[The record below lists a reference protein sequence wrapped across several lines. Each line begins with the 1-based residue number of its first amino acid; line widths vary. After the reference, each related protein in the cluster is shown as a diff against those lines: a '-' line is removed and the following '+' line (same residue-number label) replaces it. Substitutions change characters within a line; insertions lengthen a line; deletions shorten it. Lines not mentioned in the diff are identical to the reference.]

1 MRNSKT
7 LEFMNNL
14 NEKINKDNIEINKAI
29 ANPNLGRNQD
39 RIKQA
44 GYDIQ
49 YDGDYI
55 KNPKTGK
62 GVWPKDYNRDEKKKI
77 DFKGKLDSERPT
89 MSKTNRDK
97 WDQEENRIPKSAKIG
112 FKNGGPVFNNDEV
125 EYYSPNYRDTS
136 KKSVSTNI
144 NTYKKAV
151 KDRDEKTKN
160 AAYYDKEAK
169 RDEDKIKEIEKDK
182 ERHQE
187 YANSARKEAN
197 WAENKRKELMDKV
210 RARKTSTVKEGAEP
224 IIKGLK
230 KKLKES
236 VDEDFVNN
244 AYDLIGDYLY
254 NETGRDEVS
263 WGEIKDY
270 IYNDVCDDELHDY
283 NPSKE
288 TMEAIKQRLKN
299 GGYKVLEEQEKAAIE
314 KEIDKLKDKMKE
326 TPIKDLTGEEAHK
339 IEKLKKKIK
348 DETLTEARQEE
359 ILSKLPK
366 KKINEADD
374 NIPDITHI
382 FEEYDWKFDI
392 TTKEQLGSD
401 YYYHTLVKT
410 VEEAEKFNYHSDYW
424 GDADTYQEET
434 VDVVSQFEPYINKNV
449 KINFE
454 DGWEVFQILGILID
468 KQYNSISHLK
478 ILVNELGQPDLD
490 ESEEVYSE
498 QGEEQ
503 QLNEETVGEKITSP
517 SGKFYVGDPCY
528 VLSDDIY
535 YGIWD
540 DKYNFED
547 GIIDCGNG
555 LAFLVHGTAYGDGS
569 YQGTNGTEYGVD
581 SGTLAVIPM
590 DLVAKTDGVQFGTV
604 ETSNTA
610 WLDYNDGTFD
620 ITLDNGS
627 FSIITSEEEEEEED
641 GPWDPENYDNYE
653 EDGDEDYYRPGDDE

>member
-7 LEFMNNL
+7 LEFMNSL

-62 GVWPKDYNRDEKKKI
+62 GIWPKDYSRDEKKKV
-77 DFKGKLDSERPT
+77 DFKGKLDSERKNMP
-89 MSKTNRDK
+89 KTNRYK
-97 WDQEENRIPKSAKIG
+97 WDQEKNRIPKSAKVG
-112 FKNGGPVFNNDEV
+112 SKNGGPVFNNDEA
-125 EYYSPNYRDTS
+125 EYYSPRYNDES

-151 KDRDEKTKN
+151 KDRDAKTKD
-160 AAYYDKEAK
+160 AAYYDKETK
-169 RDEDKIKEIEKDK
+169 RDEDKIKDIEKDK
-182 ERHQE
+182 KRHQE
-187 YANSARKEAN
+187 YADSARKEADF
-197 WAENKRKELMDKV
+197 AENKRKEIVDKV
-210 RARKTSTVKEGAEP
+210 RARKTATVKEGAEP
-224 IIKGLK
+224 VIKGLK

-314 KEIDKLKDKMKE
+314 KEINKLENKMKE

-339 IEKLKKKIK
+339 IEKLEKKLK

-366 KKINEADD
+366 KKI
-374 NIPDITHI
+374 
-382 FEEYDWKFDI
+382 K
-392 TTKEQLGSD
+392 
-401 YYYHTLVKT
+401 
-410 VEEAEKFNYHSDYW
+410 
-424 GDADTYQEET
+424 
-434 VDVVSQFEPYINKNV
+434 
-449 KINFE
+449 
-454 DGWEVFQILGILID
+454 
-468 KQYNSISHLK
+468 
-478 ILVNELGQPDLD
+478 

-555 LAFLVHGTAYGDGS
+555 LSFLVHGTAYGDGS
-569 YQGTNGTEYGVD
+569 YQGTNGAEYGVD
-581 SGTLAVIPM
+581 SGTLAIIPM
-590 DLVAKTDGVQFGTV
+590 DLVAKLDGVQFGSV
-604 ETSNTA
+604 EASKTA

-627 FSIITSEEEEEEED
+627 FSIITSEEDEEED
-641 GPWDPENYDNYE
+641 GPWDPEEYDDQDNW
-653 EDGDEDYYRPGDDE
+653 DDDEYRPGDDE

>member
-7 LEFMNNL
+7 LEFMNSL

-62 GVWPKDYNRDEKKKI
+62 GVWPKDYSRDEKKKV
-77 DFKGKLDSERPT
+77 DFKGRLDSERKNIPT
-89 MSKTNRDK
+89 TRRFAMDIKDNK
-97 WDQEENRIPKSAKIG
+97 IPKSARLN
-112 FKNGGPVFNNDEV
+112 KNDYNRDEV
-125 EYYSPNYRDTS
+125 EFYSPTYNDES
-136 KKSVSTNI
+136 KKSVSSTI

-151 KDRDEKTKN
+151 KDRDEAKSSAEYNKKSLGYYEKKVKDAQKDLDFQKN
-160 AAYYDKEAK
+160 YIKGKEKEA
-169 RDEDKIKEIEKDK
+169 D
-182 ERHQE
+182 
-187 YANSARKEAN
+187 
-197 WAENKRKELMDKV
+197 WAENKRKEIVDKA

-314 KEIDKLKDKMKE
+314 KEIDKLTDKMKE

-339 IEKLKKKIK
+339 IEKLEKKLK

-366 KKINEADD
+366 KKI
-374 NIPDITHI
+374 
-382 FEEYDWKFDI
+382 K
-392 TTKEQLGSD
+392 
-401 YYYHTLVKT
+401 
-410 VEEAEKFNYHSDYW
+410 
-424 GDADTYQEET
+424 
-434 VDVVSQFEPYINKNV
+434 
-449 KINFE
+449 
-454 DGWEVFQILGILID
+454 
-468 KQYNSISHLK
+468 
-478 ILVNELGQPDLD
+478 

-517 SGKFYVGDPCY
+517 SGKFWIGDPCY

-555 LAFLVHGTAYGDGS
+555 LSFLVHRTAYGDGS
-569 YQGTNGTEYGVD
+569 YQGTNGAEYGVD
-581 SGTLAVIPM
+581 SGTLAIIPM
-590 DLVAKTDGVQFGTV
+590 DLVAKTDGVQFGSV

-627 FSIITSEEEEEEED
+627 FSIITSEEDEEED
-641 GPWDPENYDNYE
+641 GPWDPEEYDDQDNW
-653 EDGDEDYYRPGDDE
+653 DDDEYRPGDDE

>member
-1 MRNSKT
+1 MRRSKT
-7 LEFMNNL
+7 LEFMDNL

-62 GVWPKDYNRDEKKKI
+62 GVWPKDYSRDEKKKV

-89 MSKTNRDK
+89 MSKTNRYK
-97 WDQEENRIPKSAKIG
+97 FDQEENRIPKSAKIG
-112 FKNGGPVFNNDEV
+112 KSKNNNYPIFNSDEV
-125 EYYSPNYRDTS
+125 EAYSPNYRDAG

-144 NTYKKAV
+144 NTYKRAV
-151 KDRDEKTKN
+151 ADRDEKTKS

-182 ERHQE
+182 ERHQG
-187 YANSARKEAN
+187 YADNARKEAD
-197 WAENKRKELMDKV
+197 WAENKRKEIIDKV
-210 RARKTSTVKEGAEP
+210 RAKKTSTVKEGAES

-230 KKLKES
+230 KKLKE
-236 VDEDFVNN
+236 
-244 AYDLIGDYLY
+244 
-254 NETGRDEVS
+254 
-263 WGEIKDY
+263 
-270 IYNDVCDDELHDY
+270 
-283 NPSKE
+283 
-288 TMEAIKQRLKN
+288 
-299 GGYKVLEEQEKAAIE
+299 QEKATIE
-314 KEIDKLKDKMKE
+314 KEIDKLEDKMKE
-326 TPIKDLTGEEAHK
+326 TPIKDLTGKEADK
-339 IEKLKKKIK
+339 IKKLENKLK

-366 KKINEADD
+366 KKVKESENLEETTNKGIEQRRQDLYSRTRQKLKDAGDKNWEDLINLKDRLSPEDLENYD
-374 NIPDITHI
+374 K
-382 FEEYDWKFDI
+382 EYDEI
-392 TTKEQLGSD
+392 STIEMIHSILTYSPKENWNVDYIMENRYMKNYIDKLGED
-401 YYYHTLVKT
+401 KVREL
-410 VEEAEKFNYHSDYW
+410 AQ
-424 GDADTYQEET
+424 QE
-434 VDVVSQFEPYINKNV
+434 VDEYINNAIV
-449 KINFE
+449 NQDVYTDSE
-454 DGWEVFQILGILID
+454 GVS
-468 KQYNSISHLK
+468 YNSITFK
-478 ILVNELGQPDLD
+478 N
-490 ESEEVYSE
+490 ESEEIYQE
-498 QGEEQ
+498 PGEEQ

-555 LAFLVHGTAYGDGS
+555 LSFLVHGTAYGDGN
-569 YQGTNGTEYGVD
+569 YQGTNGAEYGVD

-590 DLVAKTDGVQFGTV
+590 DLVAKLDGVQFGSV
-604 ETSNTA
+604 EASKTA
-610 WLDYNDGTFD
+610 WLDYNNGTFD

-627 FSIITSEEEEEEED
+627 FSIITSEDEEED
-641 GPWDPENYDNYE
+641 GPWDPEEYDDQDNW
-653 EDGDEDYYRPGDDE
+653 DDDEYRPGDDE